1 MYYMTVSAHFSAA
14 HSLRDYDGPCK
25 ELHGHNYKLKVKL
38 KGAKLDE
45 LGMLIDYKVV
55 KETLNE
61 VLSVLDHGYL
71 NNIAPFDF
79 INPTSENIAKYLHDE
94 LKNQI
99 PLVYEVVVFESDGQG
114 VAYSEE

>member
-25 ELHGHNYKLKVKL
+25 NLHGHNYKLEVKL
-38 KGAKLDE
+38 KGAELDD
-45 LGMLIDYKVV
+45 LGMLIDYKIV
-55 KETLNE
+55 KETLSK

-71 NNIAPFDF
+71 NDIAPFDF
-79 INPTSENIAKYLHDE
+79 VNPTSENIAKYLYTE
-94 LKNQI
+94 LKKEI

-114 VAYSEE
+114 VSYCED